1 MTICSRKGFL
11 AGGDGRRRLPVN
23 KVQQNCVLPGTIR
36 GLREMRGSL
45 SSKDRWQ
52 SSGGLP
58 CCCFICRL
66 RQENHDYPGGR
77 EAWRKIR
84 KDTPAGRVF
93 PDFSFTLIEVCIYLN
108 RNTFSARDKVSS
120 TVLDSSRK
128 IT

>member
-1 MTICSRKGFL
+1 
-11 AGGDGRRRLPVN
+11 
-23 KVQQNCVLPGTIR
+23 
-36 GLREMRGSL
+36 MRGSL

-77 EAWRKIR
+77 DAWRKIR

-93 PDFSFTLIEVCIYLN
+93 PDFSFTLIEVCIHLN